1 MKKITI
7 LLFLLILLY
16 SCKKEEIVPVKTTI
30 TPSSLSGTYYIV
42 SFIADTYLNDGTSYH
57 SENNYNPVYSRMTY
71 SKLFNNGVESTDSIK
86 ILYEEDINHDG
97 IWEMPDTTYSIYGSP
112 FVIEGDYYY
121 PSHFPMQKT
130 KCEIEGDTL
139 NLTEIVTGSTSY
151 SVFKTKLVKE

>member
-16 SCKKEEIVPVKTTI
+16 SCKKEEIVPVKTII

-86 ILYEEDINHDG
+86 ILYEEDIDHDG
-97 IWEMPDTTYSIYGSP
+97 VWVIGNTWMENVS
-112 FVIEGDYYY
+112 FVIDGDYYY
-121 PSHFPMQKT
+121 PSIFPMQKT

-151 SVFKTKLVKE
+151 SVLKTKLVKE